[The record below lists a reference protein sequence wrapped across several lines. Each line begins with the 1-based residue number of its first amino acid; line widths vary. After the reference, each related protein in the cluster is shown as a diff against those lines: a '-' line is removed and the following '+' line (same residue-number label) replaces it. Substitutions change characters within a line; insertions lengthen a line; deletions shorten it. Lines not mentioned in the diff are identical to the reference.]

1 MKFTNS
7 IGVSTCGFATAGGIL
22 RDVDPVLMDLVL
34 KAGKGG
40 DPSSTFDSSPVSEPN
55 ELDFSDE
62 TIPAKISQV
71 LHLTS
76 NSFICEAR

>member
-1 MKFTNS
+1 MR
-7 IGVSTCGFATAGGIL
+7 IALGVSTCGFATAGGL
-22 RDVDPVLMDLVL
+22 LCDVDPVLMDLVL

-40 DPSSTFDSSPVSEPN
+40 DPPSTFDSSPVHEPN

-76 NSFICEAR
+76 NSSVCETR

>member
-1 MKFTNS
+1 
-7 IGVSTCGFATAGGIL
+7 VWTCGFATAGGLL
-22 RDVDPVLMDLVL
+22 RDVDPVSMDFVL

-40 DPSSTFDSSPVSEPN
+40 DPPSTFDSSPVNGPN

-76 NSFICEAR
+76 NSSVCETR

>member
-1 MKFTNS
+1 
-7 IGVSTCGFATAGGIL
+7 
-22 RDVDPVLMDLVL
+22 MDLVL

-40 DPSSTFDSSPVSEPN
+40 DPPSTFDSSPVNEPN

-76 NSFICEAR
+76 NSFVCETR